1 MKAAFHFFQK
11 FPIVFRFSSVIKQV
25 LLIFSYFTT
34 CPGGGSAGYVVV
46 VAQGM
51 WWRWR
56 RICGGEIN
64 KKNRAELELGQNWIF
79 EEKIVGMGGSKICFS
94 GVKKKLKFIW
104 GEGGPQ
110 NLNKNSPEV
119 L

>member
-56 RICGGEIN
+56 RICGGEI
-64 KKNRAELELGQNWIF
+64 KKKIGLSWNWG
-79 EEKIVGMGGSKICFS
+79 KIEFL
-94 GVKKKLKFIW
+94 KKKLLVWGGQKFVSAV
-104 GEGGPQ
+104 GGPT
-110 NLNKNSPEV
+110 KFE
-119 L
+119 